1 MRTALLSLVALLS
14 LPAWA
19 GIIALDG
26 RYQGKNLFVQNPF
39 AEAGVGFCVY
49 EVTVNE
55 QIATDEINSSA
66 FEVDL
71 ANYGMKVG
79 DAIRVRIKHKDG
91 CMPVVLNPEVL
102 RPKSTFEVVQQSMTP
117 DGVYRWTTT
126 NETGELPYI
135 VEQKRWNKWVKAGE
149 VMGIGSP
156 GQHTYEFKGTPHSGE
171 NAFRVKQVDL
181 TKRSRYSDVVKY
193 TDPTV
198 TIVTWSPPKPKDEI
212 LFSKATLYEIYDQ
225 YGNIVRR
232 GYGDRVDINMLRKNL
247 YYLNYDARMGETF
260 IKR

>member
-1 MRTALLSLVALLS
+1 MRHLSLLLAAALT
-14 LPAWA
+14 LPSWA
-19 GIIALDG
+19 GVIVLEG
-26 RYQGKNLFVQNPF
+26 NYQGKNLFVQNPF
-39 AEAGVGFCVY
+39 SEAGVGFCVY
-49 EVTVNE
+49 EVTVND
-55 QIATDEINSSA
+55 QVATDEINSSA
-66 FEVDL
+66 FEIDL
-71 ANYGMKVG
+71 GNFGLKIGEKGV
-79 DAIRVRIKHKDG
+79 VKIKHKDG
-91 CMPVVLNPEVL
+91 CTPLVLNPEVL
-102 RPKSTFEVVQQSMTP
+102 RPKSTFDIVRQAVGADCTYS
-117 DGVYRWTTT
+117 WTTS
-126 NETGELPYI
+126 NETGELPYM
-135 VEQKRWNKWVKAGE
+135 VEQKRWNKWVKVGE

-156 GQHTYEFKGTPHSGE
+156 GQHTYEFKVTPHSGE
-171 NAFRVKQVDL
+171 NTFRVKQVDL